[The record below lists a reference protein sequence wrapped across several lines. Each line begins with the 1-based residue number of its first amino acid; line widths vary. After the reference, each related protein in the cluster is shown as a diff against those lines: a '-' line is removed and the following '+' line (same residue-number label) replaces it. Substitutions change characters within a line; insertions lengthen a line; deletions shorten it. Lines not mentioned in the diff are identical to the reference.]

1 MKSSSAEE
9 KPIIPPRRRSL
20 NYVRKSSKN
29 GAFSF
34 PDSDQLIITTP
45 RSVFV
50 WSKDGILPVFQS
62 ATQGIVA
69 ARWMAKGGK
78 LLAVADSQ
86 VVLLH
91 DMKKGNER
99 TYKLKGSDVR
109 IDHGRSDTK
118 LISPRVKF
126 VCFDMHQIRTTY
138 FSPPPSRMSCEHTL

>member
-1 MKSSSAEE
+1 MTESSRVTEP

-20 NYVRKSSKN
+20 IYTRRFSKN
-29 GAFSF
+29 AAFNF
-34 PDSDQLIITTP
+34 PDSHHLIITTP

-50 WSKDGILPVFQS
+50 WSRDGILPVFQS
-62 ATQGIVA
+62 ATKGIVA
-69 ARWMAKGGK
+69 ARKTAKGGE

-109 IDHGRSDTK
+109 VG
-118 LISPRVKF
+118 
-126 VCFDMHQIRTTY
+126 
-138 FSPPPSRMSCEHTL
+138 